1 MVTGIAPTIAHAWI
15 DRQLAFWSPAWV
27 LGGCALAA
35 AVALVVRAPLVR
47 WAQLPSWA
55 SVAYVVFL
63 GVALAWTLSPRS
75 AGDHYFDFDAVRPR
89 CIAWRRDIVTAL
101 STPEWQFNL
110 GLLAPIGAATALA
123 RRAPARRRLLLLA
136 AVPPIIVEGAQLAV
150 RSLNRVCEGSD
161 IVTNWLG
168 LLAGYAVV
176 RTAVRVSRRGPHDEE
191 PGAGGPTVSNG
202 QRSTSSPST
211 ASTVTVS
218 PSATLP
224 SRICIASVSASSR
237 WMTRLSGRAPNA
249 GS

>member
-1 MVTGIAPTIAHAWI
+1 MVTGIAPTVAHAWI

-27 LGGCALAA
+27 LGGCALAV
-35 AVALVVRAPLVR
+35 AVALVVRAPLAR
-47 WAQLPSWA
+47 W
-55 SVAYVVFL
+55 
-63 GVALAWTLSPRS
+63 
-75 AGDHYFDFDAVRPR
+75 
-89 CIAWRRDIVTAL
+89 
-101 STPEWQFNL
+101 
-110 GLLAPIGAATALA
+110 
-123 RRAPARRRLLLLA
+123 APARRRLLLLA

-161 IVTNWLG
+161 IVTKWLG
-168 LLAGYAVV
+168 LLPGYAVV

-191 PGAGGPTVSNG
+191 PGSGGPTVSNG

>member
-1 MVTGIAPTIAHAWI
+1 MVAGIAPTIAHAWI

-27 LGGCALAA
+27 LGGCALTV
-35 AVALVVRAPLVR
+35 AVALVVRTPLAR
-47 WAQLPSWA
+47 WSRLPAWA
-55 SVAYVVFL
+55 SIAYVVFL

-75 AGDHYFDFDAVRPR
+75 PGDHYFDFDAVRPR
-89 CIAWRRDIVTAL
+89 CTAWRRDMMTAL

-110 GLLAPIGAATALA
+110 GLLAPVGAVTALA
-123 RRAPARRRLLLLA
+123 RRARARRRRRPLA
-136 AVPPIIVEGAQLAV
+136 AVPPILVEGAQLAV
-150 RSLNRVCEGSD
+150 RSLNRVCEGTD

-176 RTAVRVSRRGPHDEE
+176 RAAVRIGRSGPHDQE
-191 PGAGGPTVSNG
+191 PGAGGPPGPNR
-202 QRSTSSPST
+202 QRNTSSPST

-218 PSATLP
+218 PSTTLP
-224 SRICIASVSASSR
+224 SRICIARVSASSR